1 MSLQH
6 ILKRDRPL
14 FPVANPTQNLLGKIN
29 ILQILKMLENCFADV
44 KAFGA
49 PGAASQL
56 VKPPF
61 NRLGQSNG

>member
-6 ILKRDRPL
+6 TLKRDRPF

-29 ILQILKMLENCFADV
+29 ILQILKMLENRFADV

-49 PGAASQL
+49 PGAAGQL
-56 VKPPF
+56 FKPLF